1 MNTKAI
7 SGVVPIVPTPFDARG
22 EIDEAALGRLIE
34 FAVRCRVGA
43 VCLPAYASEFYKL
56 TDEERVRVVGIA
68 VRAARGRI
76 LVVAQSN
83 HGSARVAAALARA
96 NVREGAGMI
105 SVALPRQFA
114 VPEPDLLEYAAEVFS
129 AVDVPCLLQDF
140 NPSGSAVGAAFSV
153 RLLKAAPNFRYVKLE
168 EPLMAAKVAA
178 IRKATRNR
186 VGVLEG
192 WGGMYMLDLIP
203 AGICGVMPGL
213 GVADILQR
221 AFLARKAG
229 RTARAFSLFESVLPQ
244 IVFSLQNMEFFHY
257 AEKRLLTARGV
268 LHDHCTR
275 GPRYTPDPFAVR
287 YVDELNARV
296 IRTRGA
302 VCRTRSAISWVQ

>member
-1 MNTKAI
+1 MKRSI
-7 SGVVPIVPTPFDARG
+7 SGTPLRGVVPIIPTPFDAAG
-22 EIDEAALGRLIE
+22 EIDEPALGRLIE

-56 TDEERVRVVGIA
+56 TEEERVRVVGIA
-68 VRAARGRI
+68 VRAARDRVA
-76 LVVAQSN
+76 VVAQSN
-83 HGSARVAAALARA
+83 HPSARIAATIARA
-96 NVREGAGMI
+96 NVAEGAALV

-114 VPEPDLLEYAAEVFS
+114 VPEADHLDYVAEVFG
-129 AVDVPCLLQDF
+129 AVPVPCLLQDF
-140 NPSGSAVGAAFSV
+140 NPAGLAVGAGFCV
-153 RLLKAAPNFRYVKLE
+153 KLLKRVPNFRYIKLE
-168 EPLMAAKVAA
+168 EPLMAAKVVA
-178 IRKATRNR
+178 IRQATRNR

-213 GVADILQR
+213 GVADVLQR

-229 RTARAFSLFESVLPQ
+229 RSPQAFTLFESVLPQ

-257 AEKRLLTARGV
+257 AEKRLLVARGV
-268 LHDHCTR
+268 LAHARTR
-275 GPRYTPDPFAVR
+275 GIRYTPDRIAVR

-296 IRTRGA
+296 VRAAARL
-302 VCRTRSAISWVQ
+302 R

>member
-1 MNTKAI
+1 MASAKSVAVLR
-7 SGVVPIVPTPFDARG
+7 GVVPIIPTPFDAAG
-22 EIDEAALGRLIE
+22 EIDEPALSRLIG

-56 TDEERVRVVGIA
+56 TEEERVRVVGIA
-68 VRAARGRI
+68 VRAARGR
-76 LVVAQSN
+76 LAVVAQCN
-83 HGSARVAAALARA
+83 HASARVAASLARA
-96 NVREGAGMI
+96 NVAEGAALI

-114 VPEPDLLEYAAEVFS
+114 VPEADHLAYAADVFG
-129 AVDVPCLLQDF
+129 AVSVPCLLQDF
-140 NPSGSAVGAAFSV
+140 NPAGSAVGAEFCR
-153 RLLKAAPNFRYVKLE
+153 RLQSLARNFRYIKLE
-168 EPLMAAKVAA
+168 EPLMAAKVVA

-213 GVADILQR
+213 GVADLLQR
-221 AFLARKAG
+221 AYLARTAG
-229 RTARAFSLFESVLPQ
+229 LAARAFALFESVLPQ

-257 AEKRLLTARGV
+257 AEKKLLVARGV
-268 LHDHCTR
+268 LEQAETR
-275 GPRYTPDPFAVR
+275 GIRYTPDRWAAR

-296 IRTRGA
+296 MRAAARRA
-302 VCRTRSAISWVQ
+302 

>member
-1 MNTKAI
+1 MRRARPLHGI
-7 SGVVPIVPTPFDARG
+7 VPIVPTPFDRSG
-22 EIDEAALGRLIE
+22 KIDEAALGRLIE

-68 VRAARGRI
+68 VRAARGRVT
-76 LVVAQSN
+76 VVAQSN
-83 HGSARVAAALARA
+83 HGSARIAGDLARA

-114 VPEPDLLEYAAEVFS
+114 VPEPDLLDYAAEVLG
-129 AVDVPCLLQDF
+129 AVEVPCLLQDF
-140 NPSGSAVGAAFSV
+140 NPAGSAVGAGFCV
-153 RLLKAAPNFRYVKLE
+153 KLLKGAPNFRYIKLE
-168 EPLMAAKVAA
+168 EPLMAAKVVA

-192 WGGMYMLDLIP
+192 WGGMYMLDLVP

-213 GVADILQR
+213 GVADILQK
-221 AFLARKAG
+221 AFLARKDG
-229 RTARAFSLFESVLPQ
+229 RSARAFALFESVLPQ

-257 AEKRLLTARGV
+257 AEKRLLMARGV
-268 LHDHCTR
+268 LKESWTR
-275 GPRYTPDPFAVR
+275 GVRYSPDPAAAR
-287 YVDELNARV
+287 YVDELNARIV
-296 IRTRGA
+296 RAAR
-302 VCRTRSAISWVQ
+302 